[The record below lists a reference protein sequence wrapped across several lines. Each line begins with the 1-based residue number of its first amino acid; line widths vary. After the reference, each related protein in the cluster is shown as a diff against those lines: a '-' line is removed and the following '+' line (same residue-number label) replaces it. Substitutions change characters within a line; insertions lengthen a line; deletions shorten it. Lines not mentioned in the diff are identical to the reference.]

1 MQDDFVALFGILI
14 QVSYPHLPLS
24 GFTAFLVHSVYKA
37 TRDVQRDSFILNLT
51 LLVVASALNFRTG
64 SEGSNREW
72 ERELEP
78 EQTGFKSD
86 L

>member
-24 GFTAFLVHSVYKA
+24 GFTAFLVHSVYEA
-37 TRDVQRDSFILNLT
+37 MRDVQRDSFILNLT
-51 LLVVASALNFRTG
+51 CGASALNFRTG